1 MEILG
6 FLSEHWLE
14 VITGVYLA
22 GMVLYGHYK
31 GFIRLVVSAL
41 ALIITFTVIHFA
53 MPHVTSYLKNETP
66 VYGWLKNGVEKA
78 IGLDELSES
87 FANHENESLIID
99 GLELPQKIKHVLEKN
114 NNGETYRAMGVKL
127 FRDYVSGYLTDTI
140 LKIVVFLLLFILVFV
155 ALQVLVIWLDL
166 IAKLPILSGTNKIA
180 GAILGGVEALIF
192 VWIACL
198 AAAALSGTGIGAAVM
213 RQIESSR
220 WLLWLYD
227 HNMLLYFVMG
237 IIQGVL

>member
-1 MEILG
+1 M
-6 FLSEHWLE
+6 
-14 VITGVYLA
+14 A

-31 GFIRLVVSAL
+31 GFIRLSVSAL
-41 ALIITFTVIHFA
+41 ALVITFTVIHFS
-53 MPHVTSYLKNETP
+53 MPHVTSWLKNETP

-78 IGLDELSES
+78 IGLDALSES
-87 FANHENESLIID
+87 WPDPGNESMIIE
-99 GLELPQKIKHVLEKN
+99 GLELPQKIKRVLENN
-114 NNGETYRAMGVKL
+114 NNGETYQTMGVNL
-127 FRDYVSGYLTDTI
+127 FRDYISGYLTDTI
-140 LKIVVFLLLFILVFV
+140 LKIVVFLLLFILVFL
-155 ALQVLVIWLDL
+155 ALQLLVIWLDL

-180 GAILGGVEALIF
+180 GAILGGMEALIF

-198 AAAALSGTGIGAAVM
+198 AAAALSGTGIGAVVM

-237 IIQGVL
+237 LIQGAL